1 MGLLNALLGNASK
14 SSIEDAMKHYGYI
27 MAQGEEILAAY
38 QLVRDMFIFTPYR
51 LILIDIQGITG
62 KRRDVQSV
70 PYKSIQRFSIET
82 AGHLDL
88 DAKLSIW
95 LDGMS
100 LPIEKDFSGKV
111 NIYEVQGILAEAI
124 VKFGH

>member
-1 MGLLNALLGNASK
+1 MGILNAVLGNASK
-14 SSIEDAMKHYGYI
+14 TSIEDAIKHYGYI
-27 MAQGEEILAAY
+27 LAKSEEILAAY

-62 KRRDVQSV
+62 KKRDIQSI
-70 PYKSIQRFSIET
+70 PYRSIQRFSIET

-88 DAKLSIW
+88 DAKLRIW
-95 LDGMS
+95 LDGMVA
-100 LPIEKDFSGKV
+100 PVEKDFSSKV
-111 NIYEVQGILAEAI
+111 NIYEVQAILAEAI